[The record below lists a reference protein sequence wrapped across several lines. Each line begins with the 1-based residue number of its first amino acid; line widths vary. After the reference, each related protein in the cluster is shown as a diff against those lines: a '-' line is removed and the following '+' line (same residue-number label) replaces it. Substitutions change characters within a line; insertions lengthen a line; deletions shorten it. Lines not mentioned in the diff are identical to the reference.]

1 MEILRFQHFAP
12 HVVFNAEGDK
22 YRNKSIKDYI
32 TVSVVIDMG
41 CGNTK
46 NMPF

>member
-22 YRNKSIKDYI
+22 LRNKSIHKYI
-32 TVSVVIDMG
+32 TVSVVIDMV
-41 CGNTK
+41 CGNTR
-46 NMPF
+46 NE